1 VSVGGVV
8 LVLIGLYAAAG
19 LCVAVAFVIAGVT
32 RVLPQPMDFTLGA
45 RLLLIPGSAALW
57 PYVLRRWLKARSA
70 A

>member
-1 VSVGGVV
+1 VSVGGAV
-8 LVLIGLYAAAG
+8 LVLIGLYAIVG
-19 LCVAVAFVIAGVT
+19 LGVAVAFVLAGAAL
-32 RVLPQPMDFTLGA
+32 VLPQKMEFTFGA